1 MKTLNKTSK
10 TFFGLILGL
19 TLIALSF
26 LLVACNNK
34 PKITSCEV
42 KPGTMATTIIQNS
55 TLDTSSLVVIVTY
68 DDKTT
73 KEVAAKDL
81 EIGTIDTST
90 SGEKNLSI
98 KYEEQSF
105 VIVINVV
112 APSISDT
119 FLVASLKSQL
129 LTDFN
134 SNKSEQ
140 TNKQTEFYDL
150 NQPLYV
156 GDDNEFNFRIIASG
170 TDINGEPIANLTQ
183 VRTVIDVELKNADN
197 SYTLLKDSAL
207 DDMVAIDTEKTTL
220 DFTENAINKV
230 FRVTVSA
237 ANPDPEYDDEAATKF
252 VAEINV
258 IDGYNVYNAI
268 QLSVFDNVN
277 KTEVGNNTYQEG
289 IWTDLKEQ
297 HNLTNVTTNAIILQN
312 DIKITKND
320 VPEQLFWKTTDPNY
334 STILRLTDQQLEG
347 SLIDDSNLGIYER
360 SVSDGGTFELIGNY
374 FAIDA
379 SEFPKMVASRDASE
393 TADVTNVVNVGKGS
407 GMTAHTC
414 LLKTIPATDTPIAQ
428 NTNVN
433 YKNIYFIGNAAIGND
448 VTNSGGL
455 LMMKNR
461 KINFNAYN
469 TVTHNFYIGYFFELG
484 DKDNP
489 NDGEYVLNKI
499 KSYNSYQTQL
509 YSWGG
514 DHIVIKNSEIL
525 NAGGPA
531 IIADHC
537 NYQLSGGTF
546 TVDGNYTG
554 LDIINTKLES
564 KISGKEPWFEQYP
577 GTNQIAANLLRLEEF
592 FDGRAGLPALNKTII
607 ADKITAGSDETG
619 RLNAIVLLK
628 RNGEGATD
636 GRCFGYARF
645 FDNEEDYNKYYST
658 ENPVKTTFGLDLDK
672 NSSLIDNALQNDA
685 NYIEASGNG
694 VYINSGYDGSTN
706 KDSNI
711 NLSTKTFYDQGDY
724 INLYTNMGMGIVIQM
739 YDTVRK

>member
-1 MKTLNKTSK
+1 MKTLTKTSK
-10 TFFGLILGL
+10 TFISLVLGL
-19 TLIALSF
+19 TLIALCF

-42 KPGTMATTIIQNS
+42 KSGTMATTIIQNS
-55 TLDTSSLVVIVTY
+55 TLETSSLVVIFTY
-68 DDKTT
+68 DDNST
-73 KEVAAKDL
+73 KEVSSKDL

-90 SGEKNLSI
+90 SGQKNLSI
-98 KYEEQSF
+98 KYDEETYF
-105 VIVINVV
+105 IVINVV
-112 APSISDT
+112 PSISDT
-119 FLVASLKSQL
+119 FMVASLKSQL
-129 LTDFN
+129 ITEFN
-134 SNKSEQ
+134 SNRQEQ
-140 TNKQTEFYDL
+140 INKQTEFYDL
-150 NQPLYV
+150 EQPLYV
-156 GDDNEFNFRIIASG
+156 GDDNEFDFRIIASG
-170 TDINGEPIANLTQ
+170 TDIDGQPVTNLTQ
-183 VRTVIDVELKNADN
+183 VRTNIKVEVKNQDN
-197 SYTLLKDSAL
+197 SYTTLTGTELENIAS
-207 DDMVAIDTEKTTL
+207 INTEKTTI
-220 DFTENAINKV
+220 DFTENAIGKT
-230 FRVTVSA
+230 FKITVSA
-237 ANPDPEYDDEAATKF
+237 TNPDPEYDLADTSF
-252 VAEINV
+252 VAEIQV

-312 DIKITKND
+312 DIKITRND

-334 STILRLTDQQLEG
+334 STILGLTDQQLEG
-347 SLIDDSNLGIYER
+347 SLIDDSDLGIYER
-360 SVSDGGTFELIGNY
+360 SVSDGETFELIGNY

-393 TADVTNVVNVGKGS
+393 TADVTNVVNVQKGS
-407 GMTAHTC
+407 GMSAHTC
-414 LLKTIPATDTPIAQ
+414 LLRTIPATDTPIAQ

-433 YKNIYFIGNAAIGND
+433 YKNIYFIGNAEIGND

-484 DKDNP
+484 GKDNP

-525 NAGGPA
+525 GAGGPA

-537 NYQLSGGTF
+537 NFQFSGGTF
-546 TVDGNYTG
+546 TVEGNYTG

-577 GTNQIAANLLRLEEF
+577 GTSQIAANLLLLEAF
-592 FDGRAGLPALNKTII
+592 FDGSAGLPALNKTII
-607 ADKITAGSDETG
+607 ADKITAGSVETG

-628 RNGEGATD
+628 RNGEGATN

-694 VYINSGYDGSTN
+694 VYINSGYGSAN
-706 KDSNI
+706 QDSNI
-711 NLSTKTFYDQGDY
+711 NPHTNKFYDQGDY

-739 YDTVRK
+739 YDNVIK

>member
-55 TLDTSSLVVIVTY
+55 TLETSSLVVIFTY
-68 DDKTT
+68 DDNST
-73 KEVAAKDL
+73 KEVASKDL
-81 EIGTIDTST
+81 EIGTIDTTT
-90 SGEKNLSI
+90 SGKKNLSI
-98 KYEEQSF
+98 KYDEETYY
-105 VIVINVV
+105 IVINVV
-112 APSISDT
+112 PSISDT
-119 FLVASLKSQL
+119 FMVASLKSQL

-134 SNKSEQ
+134 SNKQEQ

-150 NQPLYV
+150 EQPLYV
-156 GDDNEFNFRIIASG
+156 GDDNEFDFRIIASG
-170 TDINGEPIANLTQ
+170 TDIDGQPVTNLTQ
-183 VRTVIDVELKNADN
+183 VRTNIKVEVKNQDN
-197 SYTLLKDSAL
+197 SYTTLTGTELENIAS
-207 DDMVAIDTEKTTL
+207 INTEKTTI
-220 DFTENAINKV
+220 DFTENAIGKT
-230 FRVTVSA
+230 FKITVSA
-237 ANPDPEYDDEAATKF
+237 TNPDPEYDIDEDTSF
-252 VAEINV
+252 VAELQV

-312 DIKITKND
+312 DIKITRND

-334 STILRLTDQQLEG
+334 STILGLTDQQLEG
-347 SLIDDSNLGIYER
+347 SLIDDSDLGIYER
-360 SVSDGGTFELIGNY
+360 SVSDGETFELIGNY

-393 TADVTNVVNVGKGS
+393 TADVTNVVNVQKGS
-407 GMTAHTC
+407 GMSAHTC
-414 LLKTIPATDTPIAQ
+414 LLRTIPATDTPIAQ

-433 YKNIYFIGNAAIGND
+433 YKNIYFIGNAEIGND

-525 NAGGPA
+525 GAGGPA

-537 NYQLSGGTF
+537 NFQFSGGTF
-546 TVDGNYTG
+546 TVEGNYTG

-577 GTNQIAANLLRLEEF
+577 GTSQIAANLLLLEAF
-592 FDGRAGLPALNKTII
+592 FDGSAGLPALNKTII
-607 ADKITAGSDETG
+607 ADKITAGSVETG

-628 RNGEGATD
+628 RNGEGATN

-658 ENPVKTTFGLDLDK
+658 ENPVETTFGLDLDK
-672 NSSLIDNALQNDA
+672 NSSLIDNALKNNA

-694 VYINSGYDGSTN
+694 VYINSSYGSAN
-706 KDSNI
+706 LDSNI
-711 NLSTKTFYDQGDY
+711 DPYTNKFYDQGDY